1 MGLALDEP
9 KDNDETVEGEG
20 FNVVADKA
28 LLEQM
33 GGISV
38 DFRESMFGA
47 GFVIRPSG
55 EHAGGSC
62 AC

>member
-9 KDNDETVEGEG
+9 KEKDETVDGEG
-20 FNVVADKA
+20 FKVVAEKS

-33 GGISV
+33 GGITV
-38 DFRESMFGA
+38 DYRKSAFGG
-47 GFVIRPSG
+47 GFVIRPKG
-55 EHAGGSC
+55 ENIGGSC

>member
-9 KDNDETVEGEG
+9 KDNDEIVDGEG
-20 FNVVADKA
+20 FKVVADKA

-38 DFRESMFGA
+38 DFRASMFGA
-47 GFVIRPSG
+47 GFVIRPKG
-55 EHAGGSC
+55 EHVGGSC

>member
-9 KDNDETVEGEG
+9 QDNDEIVEGEG
-20 FNVVADKA
+20 FNVVADKG

-38 DFRESMFGA
+38 DFRESAFGA
-47 GFVIRPSG
+47 GFVVRPRG
-55 EHAGGSC
+55 ENVGGSC